1 MREEGRGWRERG
13 EGGEGG
19 GRGGGEGG
27 GGEGGEGGRREGRG
41 RGERRGREE
50 GRETGRERLL
60 LATMLSRYINNP
72 ITGLTE
78 RASCRW

>member
-1 MREEGRGWRERG
+1 MIEHKTGEHERG
-13 EGGEGG
+13 
-19 GRGGGEGG
+19 
-27 GGEGGEGGRREGRG
+27 
-41 RGERRGREE
+41 GERRGREE